1 MQNTNEI
8 TPPSTPVPTPL
19 TTGSFLDFSLD
30 PDILKSLAELDY
42 HTPTPI
48 QQQTIPIVLQGKD
61 LIGAAQ
67 TGTGK
72 TAAFAL
78 PILQYLAHN
87 KRWSQSKRPRIL
99 VISPTR
105 ELTLQIHD
113 NFKQYGKYL
122 RLKSVVIFGGVSQAN
137 QVRELA
143 QGTDIV
149 VATPGRLLDL
159 VSQRKID
166 LTEIETFVLDEADR
180 MLDMGFLPDVK
191 RIIQLL
197 PKKRQNLF
205 FSATM
210 PTEIKRLA
218 DSFLNNPVLVKVAPI
233 SSSAPLINQKI
244 LFVDRAKKKE
254 LLLWLLQD
262 KALEKVIVFS
272 RTKHGANKLSE
283 VLQKN
288 KIVSLAIHGNKSNN
302 ARVAALDQ
310 LKAGKCRVL
319 VATDIVARGID
330 IDQITHVINFDIPND
345 SESYVH
351 RIGRTGRAGQSGIAL
366 ALCDMEEKS
375 FLPGIER
382 LIGKPMEIDRE
393 HPYHSDAIENSRQM
407 RPGVAKAKI
416 EGRSGSGGGG
426 AGGRNKRGGGTGRG
440 FFRGAGTGKGA
451 GGGAG
456 RRFGGAKK
464 SSD

>member
-8 TPPSTPVPTPL
+8 IPAPASIIPPL
-19 TTGSFLDFSLD
+19 TGSFSDFSLD
-30 PDILKSLAELDY
+30 VEIMKALAELDY
-42 HTPTPI
+42 RTPTPI

-78 PILQYLAHN
+78 PILQYLTHN

-122 RLKSVVIFGGVSQAN
+122 RIKSVVIFGGVSQAN
-137 QVRELA
+137 QVRELS

-218 DSFLNNPVLVKVAPI
+218 DSFLVNPILVKVTPI
-233 SSSAPLINQKI
+233 SSTAPLINQKI

-254 LLLWLLQD
+254 LLLWLLKD
-262 KALEKVIVFS
+262 KALDKVIVFS

-288 KIVSLAIHGNKSNN
+288 KILSLAIHGNKSNN

-310 LKAGKCRVL
+310 LKSGKCRVL

-330 IDQITHVINFDIPND
+330 IDQISHVINFDIPNE

-351 RIGRTGRAGQSGIAL
+351 RIGRTGRAGLTGIAL
-366 ALCDMEEKS
+366 SLCDLEEKS
-375 FLPGIER
+375 FLSGIEK
-382 LIGKPMEIDRE
+382 LIGKPMEIDRD
-393 HPYHSDAIENSRQM
+393 HPFHSDSIENARQM

-416 EGRSGSGGGG
+416 ENRSGGRSQRGGGG
-426 AGGRNKRGGGTGRG
+426 GSGRR
-440 FFRGAGTGKGA
+440 FFRGAGTGKGS
-451 GGGAG
+451 GGG
-456 RRFGGAKK
+456 RRFGAKT
-464 SSD
+464 